1 MDRWRVILHLDL
13 DAFYCQVEHK
23 RLGID
28 RNVPLAVQQWAGL
41 IAVNYPARANGV
53 GRFCDINEAKTACPN
68 LKLVHVETI
77 GNTKGGKVGAVEANK
92 GTSKASLAR
101 YRRASFEVR
110 SSLSLSFDRSIDRMR
125 QTLTQTLTLTCPEL
139 PPSPPHTHT
148 QPLLPTGH
156 QCDEA
161 VL

>member
-110 SSLSLSFDRSIDRMR
+110 SSLSLSLLIDRSIDRMR

-139 PPSPPHTHT
+139 PPSPPPHHTHT
-148 QPLLPTGH
+148 TSP
-156 QCDEA
+156 A
-161 VL
+161 NRSSM